1 MPTNTPRTPRKAR
14 TRAAYLNRIGRY
26 KEGEHP
32 VHVYLSGLGS
42 DSARVMGSALDAIA
56 DMLSNGR
63 RTAEDLAWHLVRP
76 QHVATLR
83 GRLQEL
89 YAPATANR
97 YLTALRAVL
106 KTAWRLELLDRDVM
120 ERTLD
125 VPPIRGERATKGRA
139 VDGDELRALFAACRE
154 DNNAAAGARDLALLA
169 LLYGVGLRRAEVARL
184 ELGDYDPDEG
194 SLRVEGKGDK
204 ERIVFIPRGTAV
216 AVQRWLERR
225 GSEAGPL
232 IAHVNKSGKVRL
244 RYVSPNLV
252 YRVVQKRLLAAG
264 VEPLTPHDMRRTFI
278 SDLLDEGVD
287 LATVSR
293 QVGHSSVQTTAR
305 YDRRKDRALRDAAER
320 LDVPVDG

>member
-1 MPTNTPRTPRKAR
+1 MTSRSRAPRR
-14 TRAAYLNRIGRY
+14 TRTRTARLNRIGHY
-26 KEGEHP
+26 AEGEHP

-42 DSARVMGSALDAIA
+42 DSARVMGSALDAVA
-56 DMLSNGR
+56 DMMSDGR

-83 GRLQEL
+83 GRLQKL
-89 YAPATANR
+89 YAPSTANR
-97 YLTALRAVL
+97 YLTALRTVL
-106 KTAWRLELLDRDVM
+106 KTAWRLELIDREVM

-125 VPPIRGERATKGRA
+125 VPPIRGERVTKGRA

-154 DNNAAAGARDLALLA
+154 DTNAAAGARDLAILA

-184 ELGDYDPDEG
+184 EFGDYDIAEG

-204 ERIVFIPRGTAV
+204 ERTVFIPKGTAV

-225 GSEAGPL
+225 GSEPGPL
-232 IAHVNKSGKVRL
+232 IAHVSRAGKVRL

-252 YRVVQKRLLAAG
+252 YRVVQKRFLAAG
-264 VEPLTPHDMRRTFI
+264 IKPLTPHDMRRTFI

-305 YDRRKDRALRDAAER
+305 YDRRKDRALREAAER
-320 LDVPVDG
+320 LDVPIDG